1 MLRLKKALSRD
12 ASLFAEP
19 VEGTKAVECV
29 VEANGGVSHRDE
41 GGTLAFFEAWDA
53 QACLVNLNRR
63 DAVSTLT
70 EDAVSSLAGL
80 STGK

>member
-1 MLRLKKALSRD
+1 MLRHKKALPRD

-29 VEANGGVSHRDE
+29 VEANSGVSHRDE

-53 QACLVNLNRR
+53 QAAIVFNTAPPQGAVLVGR
-63 DAVSTLT
+63 VT
-70 EDAVSSLAGL
+70 E
-80 STGK
+80 TTC

>member
-1 MLRLKKALSRD
+1 MLRHKKALPRD

-29 VEANGGVSHRDE
+29 VEANSCVSHRDE

-53 QACLVNLNRR
+53 QAALVFNTTRR
-63 DAVSTLT
+63 APGPPQGAVLVGRVT
-70 EDAVSSLAGL
+70 E
-80 STGK
+80 TTC